1 MTSKAVLADPMTA
14 TDCCKKISSS
24 QHQSLDLKRRAHFY
38 TFLFKKGTILEILR
52 MHADTLILAL
62 FIAKLRDI
70 REFTTNTGRLN
81 ELFSVDNSLAKR
93 RVKLDSPLLRTPVLR
108 GGFNGAPRPNVHV
121 EGGGESFALSSEVIA
136 MEIFRSL
143 LRVSCNRLQSKRA
156 QRLTESEYC
165 LVKGA
170 TDSEIQSTHEDTESL
185 RSSLAHG
192 NAYCHISVPS
202 YHRRSQLCQWRGT

>member
-52 MHADTLILAL
+52 MHADTLIFAL

-70 REFTTNTGRLN
+70 RESTTNTGRLN

-143 LRVSCNRLQSKRA
+143 LRVSCKSITKQESAAVNRVGILS
-156 QRLTESEYC
+156 C
-165 LVKGA
+165 KG
-170 TDSEIQSTHEDTESL
+170 
-185 RSSLAHG
+185 
-192 NAYCHISVPS
+192 S
-202 YHRRSQLCQWRGT
+202 YG

>member
-24 QHQSLDLKRRAHFY
+24 QHHSLDLKRRAHFY

-52 MHADTLILAL
+52 MHADTLIFAL

-70 REFTTNTGRLN
+70 RESTTNTGRLN

-93 RVKLDSPLLRTPVLR
+93 RVKLDSPILRIRVLR

-121 EGGGESFALSSEVIA
+121 EGGGESIALSSEVIA

-143 LRVSCNRLQSKRA
+143 LRVSCDRLQSKRA

-170 TDSEIQSTHEDTESL
+170 SDSEIEWTHEDKESL
-185 RSSLAHG
+185 RSSSAHG
-192 NAYCHISVPS
+192 NAYYHIARSNCHLRPQPC
-202 YHRRSQLCQWRGT
+202 RWRGM